1 MINFEMSNYGSQAKL
16 LTFFRMP
23 KHIKNEM
30 VYFDFSELQFDCI

>member
-23 KHIKNEM
+23 NHMKNKM
-30 VYFDFSELQFDCI
+30 VFFDFTEPWFDCI